1 MRRGMTE
8 DLVRSLNY
16 ISNPELSDYRW
27 HVLNVLSEERL
38 ASLYELLE
46 AVKLLS
52 EDTKEKQEYLEYLIQ
67 ESRKEY
73 DFIKEQLEK
82 LKKEDE

>member
-1 MRRGMTE
+1 MRRGTAA

-16 ISNPELSDYRW
+16 ISNPELADYRW

-38 ASLYELLE
+38 TSLHELLE
-46 AVKLLS
+46 AVQLLS
-52 EDTKEKQEYLEYLIQ
+52 EDPREKQEYLEYLIQ

-73 DFIKEQLEK
+73 DFIQKQLEK
-82 LKKEDE
+82 LKKENE